1 MLPLKSFSVQ
11 FSDLIRIELFNIIHS
26 LKTMSKKEYA
36 AIRLEW
42 SGDQPR
48 TTVRMDKSHGARPQ
62 GCSVGPWSRPTSFS
76 LGLLEQ
82 PLN

>member
-11 FSDLIRIELFNIIHS
+11 FSDLIRIELLNIIHS
-26 LKTMSKKEYA
+26 LKTMSKKEHA

-48 TTVRMDKSHGARPQ
+48 VTIRMDKSHGAGPQ
-62 GCSVGPWSRPTSFS
+62 GCLVGPWSRPTSCS
-76 LGLLEQ
+76 LGFLEQ